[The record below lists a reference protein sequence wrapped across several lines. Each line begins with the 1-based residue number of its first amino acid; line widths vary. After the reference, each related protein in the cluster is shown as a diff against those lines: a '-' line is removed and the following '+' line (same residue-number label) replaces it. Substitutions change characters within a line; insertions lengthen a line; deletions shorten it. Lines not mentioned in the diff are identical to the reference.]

1 MPALSLQIESTNSTI
16 IINDLGFYRLKSVVL
31 GIKHG
36 LIETIN
42 GTACPFVS
50 SKCACGYG

>member
-16 IINDLGFYRLKSVVL
+16 IINDLGFYHLKSVVL

-42 GTACPFVS
+42 CTACPFVS

>member
-16 IINDLGFYRLKSVVL
+16 IINDLGFYHLKSVVL